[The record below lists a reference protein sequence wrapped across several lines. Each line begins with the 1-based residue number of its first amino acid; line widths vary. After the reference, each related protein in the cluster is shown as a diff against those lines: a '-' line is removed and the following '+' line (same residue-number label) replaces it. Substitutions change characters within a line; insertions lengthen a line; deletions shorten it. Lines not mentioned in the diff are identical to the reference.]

1 MGKTIYISD
10 ELYEFLNK
18 KYRGDSMDTTIKK
31 LLHLETFL
39 GGIINKQVPR
49 ERLAPLEK
57 YYWPIL
63 NSINLPRKE
72 MQKQVEDY
80 FFSTG
85 HFDQY
90 PDELIK
96 LKNTQERWKSRFTS
110 ALHSL
115 KEQGV
120 IESDSTGTRNWQ
132 GGNYRITPSGWTLMN
147 DPAHPWVSM
156 HGSDEDG
163 DMTAKRLQALLIQQ
177 LIKGE
182 K

>member
-10 ELYEFLNK
+10 ELYDYLNK
-18 KYRGDSMDTTIKK
+18 KFLDYSMDATIKK
-31 LLHLETFL
+31 LLHLETSQ

-80 FFSTG
+80 LFSTG
-85 HFDQY
+85 HFDEF
-90 PDELIK
+90 PDELVK

-110 ALHSL
+110 ALHAL
-115 KEQGV
+115 KKQGV
-120 IESDSTGTRNWQ
+120 IEPSNSGAKNWQ
-132 GGNYRITPSGWTLMN
+132 GGNYRITKQSPG
-147 DPAHPWVSM
+147 VV
-156 HGSDEDG
+156 DG
-163 DMTAKRLQALLIQQ
+163 VDTR
-177 LIKGE
+177 GRP
-182 K
+182 

>member
-31 LLHLETFL
+31 LLHLETFQ

-96 LKNTQERWKSRFTS
+96 LRNTQERWKSRFTS
-110 ALHSL
+110 ALHAL
-115 KEQGV
+115 RKQGW
-120 IESDSTGTRNWQ
+120 IELDNTGARNWQ
-132 GGNYRITPSGWTLMN
+132 GGHYSVTDTGKAFVDDINQTPQS
-147 DPAHPWVSM
+147 
-156 HGSDEDG
+156 
-163 DMTAKRLQALLIQQ
+163 
-177 LIKGE
+177 
-182 K
+182 

>member
-10 ELYEFLNK
+10 ELYHYLNK
-18 KYRGDSMDTTIKK
+18 KFINDSMDATIKK
-31 LLHLETFL
+31 LLHLETFQ
-39 GGIINKQVPR
+39 GKIINKQVPR
-49 ERLAPLEK
+49 DRLAPIEK

-63 NSINLPRKE
+63 NAINLPRKE
-72 MQKQVEDY
+72 MQKQVDNY
-80 FFSTG
+80 LFTTG

-120 IESDSTGTRNWQ
+120 MESDSTGTRNWQ

-156 HGSDEDG
+156 HGSDEDWG
-163 DMTAKRLQALLIQQ
+163 MTDT
-177 LIKGE
+177 E
-182 K
+182 N

>member
-18 KYRGDSMDTTIKK
+18 KYRGDSMDATIKK
-31 LLHLETFL
+31 LLHLETFQ
-39 GGIINKQVPR
+39 GKIINRQVPR
-49 ERLAPLEK
+49 DRLAPLEK

-110 ALHSL
+110 ALHAL
-115 KEQGV
+115 RKQGL
-120 IESDSTGTRNWQ
+120 IEPISSGAENWQ
-132 GGNYRITPSGWTLMN
+132 GGTYRITDTGKTFIN
-147 DPAHPWVSM
+147 DLKHRRKTV
-156 HGSDEDG
+156 H
-163 DMTAKRLQALLIQQ
+163 
-177 LIKGE
+177 
-182 K
+182 

>member
-10 ELYEFLNK
+10 ELYDYLNK
-18 KYRGDSMDTTIKK
+18 KFLDYSMDTTIKK
-31 LLHLETFL
+31 LLHLETFQ
-39 GGIINKQVPR
+39 GEIINKQVPR

-110 ALHSL
+110 ALHAL
-115 KEQGV
+115 RKQGL
-120 IESDSTGTRNWQ
+120 IEPIGSGAKNWQ
-132 GGNYRITPSGWTLMN
+132 GGDYRITDTGKTFIN
-147 DPAHPWVSM
+147 DLKHPRK
-156 HGSDEDG
+156 
-163 DMTAKRLQALLIQQ
+163 TT
-177 LIKGE
+177 
-182 K
+182 

>member
-18 KYRGDSMDTTIKK
+18 KYRGDSMDATIKK
-31 LLHLETFL
+31 LLHLETFQ
-39 GGIINKQVPR
+39 GKIVNKQVPR
-49 ERLAPLEK
+49 DRLAPLER
-57 YYWPIL
+57 YYFPIL

-110 ALHSL
+110 ALHAL
-115 KEQGV
+115 RKQGL
-120 IESDSTGTRNWQ
+120 IEPIGSGAKNWQ
-132 GGNYRITPSGWTLMN
+132 GGDYRITDTGKAFIN
-147 DPAHPWVSM
+147 DLKHPRKK
-156 HGSDEDG
+156 
-163 DMTAKRLQALLIQQ
+163 T
-177 LIKGE
+177 
-182 K
+182 